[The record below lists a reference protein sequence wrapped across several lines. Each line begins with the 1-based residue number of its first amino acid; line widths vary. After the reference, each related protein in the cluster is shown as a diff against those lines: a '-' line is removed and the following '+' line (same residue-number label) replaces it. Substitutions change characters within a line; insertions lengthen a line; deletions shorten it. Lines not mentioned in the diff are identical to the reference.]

1 MQKTI
6 NIKKIIL
13 INLFLLFV
21 FFCFFFST
29 TSLVGAEKE
38 SAAKTDLI
46 WQKERIEA
54 EILNARQEYRGSL
67 ETYRSQERLY
77 NIAYDQYSSLKTLAA
92 LEDLVIKTKAVLIVR
107 DEVLIN
113 YLELLKLNLYAS
125 EGVELSVKSK
135 YLDLLDEKIVA
146 LKKHKEVLESKTD
159 QSGVQSSLDDFSKFA
174 DLDKLSQQILA
185 LLAISRLQRI
195 YDLAIPLKKDIDT
208 FLAVEENDKLN
219 PLFRASAET
228 DKSLNQAQNNLNTLW
243 EKSNKANSLEVI
255 YRNLTRDLNPAYI
268 NLSQSLAYLKE
279 LLDFN

>member
-13 INLFLLFV
+13 INLCLFFV
-21 FFCFFFST
+21 FFSFFSLK
-29 TSLVGAEKE
+29 TSLVRAETE
-38 SAAKTDLI
+38 SAPKTDLI
-46 WQKERIEA
+46 WQKERLEA
-54 EILNARQEYRGSL
+54 EILNARQKYRESL
-67 ETYRSQERLY
+67 EAYRSQERLY

-92 LEDLVIKTKAVLIVR
+92 LEDLVLKTKAVLIIR

-135 YLDLLDEKIVA
+135 YLDLLDEKIA
-146 LKKHKEVLESKTD
+146 DLKKHKEVLESKTD

-208 FLAVEENDKLN
+208 FLAVEENDKLS

-228 DKSLNQAQNNLNTLW
+228 DKSLNQAQNNLNILW
-243 EKSNKANSLEVI
+243 EKSNKANSLEAI

>member
-1 MQKTI
+1 MQKTL

-13 INLFLLFV
+13 INLCLFFV
-21 FFCFFFST
+21 FFSFFFLKI
-29 TSLVGAEKE
+29 SLVKAETE

-46 WQKERIEA
+46 WQKERLEA
-54 EILNARQEYRGSL
+54 EILNARQKYGESL
-67 ETYRSQERLY
+67 ESYRSQERLY

-92 LEDLVIKTKAVLIVR
+92 LEDLVLKTKAILIIR
-107 DEVLIN
+107 DEVLVN

-135 YLDLLDEKIVA
+135 YLDLLDEKIIS
-146 LKKHKEVLESKTD
+146 LKKHKEALENKTD
-159 QSGVQSSLDDFSKFA
+159 QSGVQSSLDDFSNFV

-208 FLAVEENDKLN
+208 FLAVEENDKLS

-228 DKSLNQAQNNLNTLW
+228 DKSLNQAQNNLNILW
-243 EKSNKANSLEVI
+243 EKSNKPNSLEII
-255 YRNLTRDLNPAYI
+255 YRNLTRDLNPSYI